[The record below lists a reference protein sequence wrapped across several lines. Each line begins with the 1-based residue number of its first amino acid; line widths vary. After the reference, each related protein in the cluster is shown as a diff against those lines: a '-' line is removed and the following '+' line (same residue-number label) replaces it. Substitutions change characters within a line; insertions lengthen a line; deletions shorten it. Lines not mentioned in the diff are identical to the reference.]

1 LQLLLMPLTI
11 LPCCLLLLLLL
22 LLLHLPPLLL
32 LQLQLPLL
40 LLGFAQPK
48 QALACGTPITR
59 TAT

>member
-11 LPCCLLLLLLL
+11 LPCCLLLL